1 MTEANDIFF
10 GTLEQYT
17 TDATAGAAIL
27 AAVAAALRDAPSLK
41 ATARNDAATN
51 LRWFATRPEGERVQI
66 MALAAAVR
74 KYLTKEDGRQK
85 QTQTPAAFRLDCLQL
100 AAAIYRHLRK
110 KKSAVST
117 VVEATTIQTRAA
129 YIAIV
134 KSNLPLINQMRA
146 TKRTRNWSIISDTLK
161 AITGKTIP
169 PAALSK
175 TYAEAMEQTR
185 RSDALP
191 PMIMSHY
198 ENERISTETREAYEQ
213 AGYTGIDGSA

>member
-27 AAVAAALRDAPSLK
+27 AAVAAAVKDAPSLK
-41 ATARNDAATN
+41 ATARDDAAIN

-74 KYLTKEDGRQK
+74 KYLANEDGRQK

-134 KSNLPLINQMRA
+134 KSNLPLINQMRG
-146 TKRTRNWSIISDTLK
+146 TKRTRNWAIISDTLK

-169 PAALSK
+169 PATLSK
-175 TYAEAMEQTR
+175 IHAEVSAEVQSRATT
-185 RSDALP
+185 AP
-191 PMIMSHY
+191 QIMTHY
-198 ENERISTETREAYEQ
+198 ENERISDETREAYEQ
-213 AGYTGIDGSA
+213 AGYTGIEGSA